1 MVFSLGKSLPTV
13 PLHLHLVV
21 GDEFPG
27 TLLVPIVRVGPDGRA
42 DELVASK
49 EDVVALSVGVAGAP
63 HADVLHQPEVAD
75 LGVGERRGGEGGE
88 ERGGEGRG
96 GEGKKQGRWMR
107 GN

>member
-1 MVFSLGKSLPTV
+1 MVLSLGKSLPTV

-27 TLLVPIVRVGPDGRA
+27 ALLVPVARVGPDGRA
-42 DELVASK
+42 DELVAPE
-49 EDVVALSVGVAGAP
+49 EDVVALSVGIAGAS

-75 LGVGERRGGEGGE
+75 LGEGGE
-88 ERGGEGRG
+88 EGRGREGRRE
-96 GEGKKQGRWMR
+96 EGKKQGRWMR